1 MKFSIAM
8 LNLNIFMGAQMN
20 KYFFVVYLNLGVVFF
35 GINSKSYA
43 STLFAPDS
51 DTALLFEIVTNTAS
65 QLNELEKLVT
75 NAEKYTGLME
85 KYNQIARD
93 QYFRAER
100 IHYIAQNYVD
110 LSKRDPKD
118 LEGLNSAIRALRSET
133 ESLKSLISEYRQDE
147 ARNEFQEGVLGE
159 RTRKGN
165 VEIGFANQQ
174 VNRAGNISSTA
185 EAQKMIAQSTSL
197 TYKAQVEENQISNAI
212 AEKLTEQNKLLNREK
227 KDEAI
232 KKDEKESYYKI
243 AKMRLNKSNQ

>member
-1 MKFSIAM
+1 MSKK
-8 LNLNIFMGAQMN
+8 L
-20 KYFFVVYLNLGVVFF
+20 FVVYLILGSMFL
-35 GINSKSYA
+35 GLSNKSYA

-100 IHYIAQNYVD
+100 IHYIAQNYID
-110 LSKRDPKD
+110 LSKRDPRD
-118 LEGLNSAIRALRSET
+118 LEGLNSAIRALKSET

-147 ARNEFQEGVLGE
+147 AWNEHQENILGE
-159 RTRKGN
+159 RARKGN

-174 VNRAGNISSTA
+174 VSRAGNISSTA
-185 EAQKMIAQSTSL
+185 EAQKMTAQNTSL
-197 TYKAQVEENQISNAI
+197 TYKAQVEENQISNVI
-212 AEKLTEQNKLLNREK
+212 AEKLTEQNKLLNREM

-232 KKDEKESYYKI
+232 KKEEKENYYNLV
-243 AKMRLNKSNQ
+243 KMRMNKSRQ

>member
-1 MKFSIAM
+1 MTKLLF
-8 LNLNIFMGAQMN
+8 L
-20 KYFFVVYLNLGVVFF
+20 VYLTF
-35 GINSKSYA
+35 GTVLFGMRSQAYA

-51 DTALLFEIVTNTAS
+51 DTGLLFEIVTNTAS

-133 ESLKSLISEYRQDE
+133 ESLKSMISEYRQDE
-147 ARNEFQEGVLGE
+147 ARNEVQENVLGE
-159 RTRKGN
+159 RARKSN
-165 VEIGFANQQ
+165 TELGFANHQ
-174 VNRAGNISSTA
+174 VSRSGEVNSTS
-185 EAQKMIAQSTSL
+185 EAQKMIAQNTSL
-197 TYKAQVEENQISNAI
+197 SYKAQVEANQTANVI
-212 AEKLTEQNKLLNREK
+212 AEKLTEQNKLLNREL

-232 KKDEKESYYKI
+232 QKSEKESYYKI
-243 AKMRLNKSNQ
+243 ARTKLSKSNQ